1 MSSLDELVSKSMVR
15 SYSASS
21 KRGQSSAG
29 EAFCPTAPTQPL
41 PVYRMDV
48 MSVTPIVSIAAC
60 RAAIG
65 SWAAAGPAASITA
78 ATNETIRFSMVPSAL
93 PDDLRRTNRGGRN
106 PFGLQMRKA

>member
-1 MSSLDELVSKSMVR
+1 MFSIDELVSKSMVR

-48 MSVTPIVSIAAC
+48 MSVTPIVSMAAC

-65 SWAAAGPAASITA
+65 SWAEAGPAASIAT
-78 ATNETIRFSMVPSAL
+78 ATNDAIRFTMVPSAL
-93 PDDLRRTNRGGRN
+93 PDDSRRAHRGRRDLSCS
-106 PFGLQMRKA
+106 PDCPA